1 MRHFYVYI
9 LSSKSRVLYT
19 GITDDIYRRTWEHKN
34 DINSGFTRDYKVHR
48 LVYYEAFKYV
58 NNAINREKKI
68 KGWLRQKKIALIE
81 AENPT
86 WEDLIAGWFEGKQV
100 LRFAQDDKFVLQDED
115 LKNRVSVVVTGSPL
129 NYSPL
134 NYSPMNY
141 LPMNYKTVQL
151 SFDSGTATLT
161 LNRPDK
167 RNAIS
172 YELID
177 DLIRALEEVQ
187 NSTARVLILTG
198 AGKAFCSGM
207 DLDNLK
213 ALIGRNPEQNLED
226 SRTMVSLFRSLYEF
240 PKPTIAAVNGAAIAG
255 GTGLAFLCDFTLA
268 VPEAKFGYT
277 EVRIGFVP
285 AIVSTFLL
293 RQVGEK
299 IARDLLL
306 TGRIFDAQEAVKI
319 GLVNEIVPSDKL
331 LQRARE
337 LASQLTEN
345 SPLSLFNT
353 KRLLN
358 DHARA
363 ELDSQI
369 EAAVREN
376 AGIRESAD
384 FREGVESFLEKR
396 KPKWTGR

>member
-1 MRHFYVYI
+1 
-9 LSSKSRVLYT
+9 
-19 GITDDIYRRTWEHKN
+19 
-34 DINSGFTRDYKVHR
+34 
-48 LVYYEAFKYV
+48 
-58 NNAINREKKI
+58 
-68 KGWLRQKKIALIE
+68 
-81 AENPT
+81 
-86 WEDLIAGWFEGKQV
+86 
-100 LRFAQDDKFVLQDED
+100 
-115 LKNRVSVVVTGSPL
+115 
-129 NYSPL
+129 
-134 NYSPMNY
+134 
-141 LPMNYKTVQL
+141 MNYKTVQIV
-151 SFDSGTATLT
+151 FDSAIATLT

-177 DLIRALEEVQ
+177 DLIHALDEVNQ
-187 NSTARVLILTG
+187 SSARILIVTG

-207 DLDNLK
+207 DLENLK
-213 ALIGRNPEQNLED
+213 ALIGRTPEQNLED
-226 SRTMVSLFRSLYEF
+226 SRTMVQLFRSLYEF

-255 GTGLAFLCDFTLA
+255 GTGLALLCDFTLA

-306 TGRIFDAQEAVKI
+306 TGRLFDAAEALRI
-319 GLVNEIVPSDKL
+319 GLINEIVPAENL
-331 LQRARE
+331 LERARA
-337 LASQLTEN
+337 LAAQLAEN
-345 SPLSLFNT
+345 SSLSLYFT
-353 KRLLN
+353 KRLLT

-363 ELDSQI
+363 ELDAQMES
-369 EAAVREN
+369 AVREN

-384 FREGVESFLEKR
+384 FREGITSFLEKR

>member
-1 MRHFYVYI
+1 
-9 LSSKSRVLYT
+9 
-19 GITDDIYRRTWEHKN
+19 
-34 DINSGFTRDYKVHR
+34 
-48 LVYYEAFKYV
+48 
-58 NNAINREKKI
+58 
-68 KGWLRQKKIALIE
+68 
-81 AENPT
+81 
-86 WEDLIAGWFEGKQV
+86 
-100 LRFAQDDKFVLQDED
+100 
-115 LKNRVSVVVTGSPL
+115 
-129 NYSPL
+129 
-134 NYSPMNY
+134 
-141 LPMNYKTVQL
+141 MNYKTVQL
-151 SFDSGTATLT
+151 RFDSGTATLT
-161 LNRPDK
+161 LNRPEK

-198 AGKAFCSGM
+198 GGKAFCSGM

-213 ALIGRNPEQNLED
+213 ALIGRSPEQNLED

-306 TGRIFDAQEAVKI
+306 TGRIFDAQEAAKI

-337 LASQLTEN
+337 LAAQLMEN